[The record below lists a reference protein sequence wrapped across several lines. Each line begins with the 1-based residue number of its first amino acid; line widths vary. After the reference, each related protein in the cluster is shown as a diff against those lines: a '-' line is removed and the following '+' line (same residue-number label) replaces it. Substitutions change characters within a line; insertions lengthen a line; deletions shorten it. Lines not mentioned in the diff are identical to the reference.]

1 MESYENLPEIAAV
14 PGVDVIMVG
23 PLDLSAT
30 VGSMGDTRAPAV
42 LEIMEDV
49 PKILEGTGVA
59 CATTL
64 VPYEHHELAVQWGYG
79 PPTQPTHA
87 SSVLRLPFL
96 VITLLRVLK
105 PLSNSGVWCRRAER
119 RQPAG
124 VRPGHG
130 DGPARPPARRRARRA
145 EYVPQPL
152 FLACAAFSLAAFC
165 LLATKS
171 YRSCGAQSS
180 EEGQEQ
186 EQERRGARRGLLD
199 GGECWLEVNEVD
211 RFQRNRY
218 PSLMRLAGGWSA
230 WTNISSCTFAQL

>member
-79 PPTQPTHA
+79 PPTRPSTRIFRAQTALPHHHPFA
-87 SSVLRLPFL
+87 SLETVVELG
-96 VITLLRVLK
+96 
-105 PLSNSGVWCRRAER
+105 GVV
-119 RQPAG
+119 Q
-124 VRPGHG
+124 
-130 DGPARPPARRRARRA
+130 
-145 EYVPQPL
+145 
-152 FLACAAFSLAAFC
+152 AC
-165 LLATKS
+165 
-171 YRSCGAQSS
+171 
-180 EEGQEQ
+180 
-186 EQERRGARRGLLD
+186 
-199 GGECWLEVNEVD
+199 
-211 RFQRNRY
+211 
-218 PSLMRLAGGWSA
+218 
-230 WTNISSCTFAQL
+230 

>member
-79 PPTQPTHA
+79 PTNPPI
-87 SSVLRLPFL
+87 FL
-96 VITLLRVLK
+96 VHTGLPRHRHPFASLEAVVEL
-105 PLSNSGVWCRRAER
+105 GVVM
-119 RQPAG
+119 Q
-124 VRPGHG
+124 
-130 DGPARPPARRRARRA
+130 
-145 EYVPQPL
+145 
-152 FLACAAFSLAAFC
+152 AC
-165 LLATKS
+165 
-171 YRSCGAQSS
+171 
-180 EEGQEQ
+180 
-186 EQERRGARRGLLD
+186 
-199 GGECWLEVNEVD
+199 
-211 RFQRNRY
+211 
-218 PSLMRLAGGWSA
+218 
-230 WTNISSCTFAQL
+230 